1 MYRQW
6 VLTALLAWPVI
17 AAVVVLLAPVRW
29 ARHVAFAASL
39 VEFAISVP
47 LWWTFAPAEGMQFM
61 LDVSW
66 IPSWGIRYTVGVD
79 GISLFM
85 VLLTTF
91 LVPLSVLGSYA
102 YITTRERGFY
112 ALMLVLTTGMIGVF
126 VALDLFFF
134 YVMWEVMLIPMYFI
148 IGVWGGERRLYAAIK
163 FFVYTFFGSLLMLVA
178 ILALVYL
185 VGQRTG
191 VYSFSY
197 AHLTA
202 HIGGLGSLAF
212 WLFAAFFLAFA
223 IKVPMFPFHTWL
235 PDAHV
240 EAPTAGSVLLAG
252 VLLKM
257 GTYGFLRFA
266 LPLFPT
272 VALHPAVQRVIVAL
286 SLIGILYGG
295 LVAMVQPDFKKL
307 IAYSSVAHLGF
318 VMLGIWALT
327 LQSVQGALLV
337 MINHGISTG
346 ALFFLAGML
355 YERRHSRLIEAFG
368 GIAKVVPLLA
378 AVLTIVSLSSIGLP
392 ATNGFVG
399 EFLVLLG
406 TFRTYPVAATI
417 ATAGVLVAARDR
429 GARAV
434 ARLHRMDRGVPE
446 AHPPADG
453 AKRPAADSIGAG
465 QRGFV
470 HGGPVSLDLANTRDL
485 LRALLPEL
493 TLTLVGMVLL
503 LVIAW
508 RHRTAADLRVAG
520 SVTLAGFAAAGAAAW
535 WLWWHTARAI
545 GAPAMIAVDDFR
557 FVVDW
562 LLLGTAGLTVLA
574 SFDYLE
580 REGLLV
586 AEYHALLLFAT
597 LGMMLM
603 VGGEDLM
610 VVFLG
615 LELMSVAVYA
625 LAGINRHSP
634 AAAEAALKY
643 FLLGAFASGF
653 LLYGIALVYGAT
665 ATTNLS
671 QIGAQVRTL
680 GLDDS
685 PMLLIGLGLL
695 LVGFGFKVAAV
706 PFHMW
711 APDVYDGSPT
721 PVTGY
726 MATAVKAAAFAA
738 LLRVLGE
745 AF

>member
-6 VLTALLAWPVI
+6 VLTALLAWPAV
-17 AAVVVLLAPVRW
+17 AAFVVMVAPARW
-29 ARHVAFAASL
+29 AKHLALAASL

-47 LWWTFAPAEGMQFM
+47 LWWTFAPAGGFQFI
-61 LDVSW
+61 LDASW

-126 VALDLFFF
+126 VALDLFLF

-185 VGQRTG
+185 VAQRTG
-191 VYSFSY
+191 VYSFAY
-197 AHLTA
+197 THLTS
-202 HIGGLGSLAF
+202 HIGGLGPLAF
-212 WLFAAFFLAFA
+212 WLFGAFFLAFA

-266 LPLFPT
+266 LPLFPA
-272 VALHPAVQRVIVAL
+272 VALHPAVQYAIVGL

-346 ALFFLAGML
+346 ALFFMAGML
-355 YERRHSRLIEAFG
+355 YERRHSRLVEAFG
-368 GIAKVVPLLA
+368 GIARVVPLLA
-378 AVLTIVSLSSIGLP
+378 AVLTI
-392 ATNGFVG
+392 
-399 EFLVLLG
+399 
-406 TFRTYPVAATI
+406 
-417 ATAGVLVAARDR
+417 
-429 GARAV
+429 
-434 ARLHRMDRGVPE
+434 
-446 AHPPADG
+446 
-453 AKRPAADSIGAG
+453 
-465 QRGFV
+465 
-470 HGGPVSLDLANTRDL
+470 
-485 LRALLPEL
+485 
-493 TLTLVGMVLL
+493 
-503 LVIAW
+503 AW
-508 RHRTAADLRVAG
+508 RHRTAADVRLAG
-520 SVTLAGFAAAGAAAW
+520 WVTLAGLAAAGGAAW

-545 GAPAMIAVDDFR
+545 GVPAMIAVDDFR
-557 FVVDW
+557 FVTDW
-562 LLLGTAGLTVLA
+562 LLLGTAGLTVLV

-580 REGLLV
+580 RERLLV
-586 AEYHALLLFAT
+586 PEYFALLLFAT
-597 LGMMLM
+597 LGMMLL
-603 VGGEDLM
+603 VG
-610 VVFLG
+610 
-615 LELMSVAVYA
+615 
-625 LAGINRHSP
+625 LA
-634 AAAEAALKY
+634 
-643 FLLGAFASGF
+643 
-653 LLYGIALVYGAT
+653 
-665 ATTNLS
+665 
-671 QIGAQVRTL
+671 
-680 GLDDS
+680 
-685 PMLLIGLGLL
+685 LL

-726 MATAVKAAAFAA
+726 MATAVKAAAFAT

-745 AF
+745 AFGGVPVWHQIVWWLAVATMVVGNLVALAQRTVKRMLAYSSIAHAGYLLVAVAAGTSAGSAAFLFYLIAYTLTTLAAFALLAAKGREGERDVLIDDLAGLGTRRPWLAFALAVCMLSEPFEQAHAGMRIGRWAGAAVAVSVAGLLLLGIRPNRLLDLAKTSGDGLGVAPGATAAAPPLQTSTGR

>member
-6 VLTALLAWPVI
+6 VLTALLAWPLG
-17 AAVVVLLAPVRW
+17 AALVVMLAPPRW
-29 ARHVAFAASL
+29 AKHIALATSL

-47 LWWTFAPAEGMQFM
+47 LWWTFAPADGMQCI
-61 LDVSW
+61 LDVPW

-112 ALMLVLTTGMIGVF
+112 ALLLVLTTGMIGVF
-126 VALDLFFF
+126 VALDLFLF

-148 IGVWGGERRLYAAIK
+148 IGVWGGERRIYAAIK
-163 FFVYTFFGSLLMLVA
+163 FFLYTFFGSLLMLVA

-191 VYSFSY
+191 VYSFAY

-202 HIGGLGSLAF
+202 HIGRLGF
-212 WLFAAFFLAFA
+212 GAFFLAFA

-266 LPLFPT
+266 LPLFPA
-272 VALHPAVQRVIVAL
+272 VAVHPAVQRVIVAL

-346 ALFFLAGML
+346 GLFFLAGML

-368 GIAKVVPLLA
+368 GIAKTVPMLA

-406 TFRTYPVAATI
+406 TFRTYPLPATI
-417 ATAGVLVAARDR
+417 ATAGVVVAA
-429 GARAV
+429 
-434 ARLHRMDRGVPE
+434 MY
-446 AHPPADG
+446 
-453 AKRPAADSIGAG
+453 
-465 QRGFV
+465 
-470 HGGPVSLDLANTRDL
+470 
-485 LRALLPEL
+485 LLPAL
-493 TLTLVGMVLL
+493 QR
-503 LVIAW
+503 VIFNPLDKSVNEKL
-508 RHRTAADLRVAG
+508 ADLSLRE
-520 SVTLAGFAAAGAAAW
+520 
-535 WLWWHTARAI
+535 
-545 GAPAMIAVDDFR
+545 IAVL
-557 FVVDW
+557 VP
-562 LLLGTAGLTVLA
+562 LLACIVWIGVYPKPILQRMEPSARQLVQSVRANAA
-574 SFDYLE
+574 SF
-580 REGLLV
+580 
-586 AEYHALLLFAT
+586 
-597 LGMMLM
+597 
-603 VGGEDLM
+603 
-610 VVFLG
+610 
-615 LELMSVAVYA
+615 
-625 LAGINRHSP
+625 
-634 AAAEAALKY
+634 
-643 FLLGAFASGF
+643 
-653 LLYGIALVYGAT
+653 
-665 ATTNLS
+665 
-671 QIGAQVRTL
+671 
-680 GLDDS
+680 
-685 PMLLIGLGLL
+685 
-695 LVGFGFKVAAV
+695 
-706 PFHMW
+706 
-711 APDVYDGSPT
+711 
-721 PVTGY
+721 
-726 MATAVKAAAFAA
+726 TAV
-738 LLRVLGE
+738 R
-745 AF
+745 